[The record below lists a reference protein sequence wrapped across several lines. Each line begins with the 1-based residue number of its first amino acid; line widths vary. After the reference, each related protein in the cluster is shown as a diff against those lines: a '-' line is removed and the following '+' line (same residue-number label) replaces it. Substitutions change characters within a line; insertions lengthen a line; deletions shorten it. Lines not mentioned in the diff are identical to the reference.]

1 MLYLQLKCCICN
13 YNTIFIITI
22 IGAVRVSYEA
32 SSVELSDDQTLA
44 ATPNEDFN
52 PDTQSVVLADGE
64 ASTVIP
70 VPIIDVSNLSVS

>member
-1 MLYLQLKCCICN
+1 M
-13 YNTIFIITI
+13 
-22 IGAVRVSYEA
+22 SYEA
-32 SSVELSDDQTLA
+32 SSVQLSGDQTP

-70 VPIIDVSNLSVS
+70 IPIIDVSNRIMS

>member
-1 MLYLQLKCCICN
+1 M
-13 YNTIFIITI
+13 
-22 IGAVRVSYEA
+22 SYEA